1 LSLILTNKFF
11 YTKLGQGRM
20 KVKVLIKRSIT

>member
-20 KVKVLIKRSIT
+20 KVKV